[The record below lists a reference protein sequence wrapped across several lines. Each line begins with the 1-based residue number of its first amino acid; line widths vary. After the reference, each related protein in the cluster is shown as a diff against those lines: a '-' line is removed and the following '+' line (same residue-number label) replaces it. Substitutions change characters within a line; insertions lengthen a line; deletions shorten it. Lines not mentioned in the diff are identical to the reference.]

1 MKIDVLIVG
10 LGPAGATVLANLA
23 KLANSGIS
31 ILAIDKRPKPG
42 VPVHCGEFMPSP
54 EEMVTLMPD
63 VPNTK
68 EFFTFENEYI
78 SQRTNRISF
87 FSPEGKIIQTP
98 FEGYTIHRAKWNDS
112 LVEAGKQNQAEVWT
126 TASAIGI
133 KNGGVLVSVKNKE
146 SLLVEPKILV
156 GADGVNSR
164 VAEWRNLFEKRGPE
178 NFAIVKQHVMTEI
191 ASEEFDCTDIQMFF
205 GEKYA
210 PGAYAWIIPKNE
222 SSANVGVGVR
232 GPMLKG
238 RMTVSKALTNLIETH
253 PVASKI
259 LKGAQIRQTIGAI
272 VPVGLPYRKTV
283 DPVTKTILLGDA
295 ACQVVS
301 SVGAGIPTS
310 MVAGSIAAQT
320 IIDYFNN
327 KQSLE
332 QYQIEWQ
339 NQMMGTFKRA
349 YKLRQFFDKISTGKD
364 SRIQWYMNRLRSSDI
379 SKVVHCSVPWR
390 LNLAEPFVPL
400 LNKIVK

>member
-1 MKIDVLIVG
+1 
-10 LGPAGATVLANLA
+10 
-23 KLANSGIS
+23 
-31 ILAIDKRPKPG
+31 
-42 VPVHCGEFMPSP
+42 MPSP

-68 EFFTFENEYI
+68 DFFTFNSEFI

-98 FEGYTIHRAKWNDS
+98 FEGYTIHRGKWNAS
-112 LVEAGKQNQAEVWT
+112 LVETGKKNQAEVWT
-126 TASAIGI
+126 TASAVDI
-133 KNGGVLVSVKNKE
+133 KNGGVLVSVKNEK
-146 SLLVEPKILV
+146 SIQIEPKILI

-164 VAEWRNLFEKRGPE
+164 IAEWRGLLEKRGPE
-178 NFAIVKQHVMTEI
+178 HFAIVKQHVMTGI
-191 ASEEFDCTDIQMFF
+191 TSEKYDSMDIQMFF

-222 SSANVGVGVR
+222 NTANVGVGVR

-238 RMTVSKALTNLIETH
+238 RMTISKALMNLIETH

-259 LKGAQIRQTIGAI
+259 LKGAQIQQTIGAI
-272 VPVGLPYRKTV
+272 VPVGLPYRKTI
-283 DPVTKTILLGDA
+283 DPKTKTILLGDA

-301 SVGAGIPTS
+301 SVGAGVPTS

-320 IIDYFNN
+320 IMSYLD
-327 KQSLE
+327 KKTSLE

-349 YKLRQFFDKISTGKD
+349 YKLRHFFDKISTGKD
-364 SRIQWYMNRLRSSDI
+364 SRIQWYMNRLRSSDV

-390 LNLAEPFVPL
+390 LNLAEHFVPL
-400 LNKIVK
+400 LNKVIN

>member
-1 MKIDVLIVG
+1 MKVDVLIVG
-10 LGPAGATVLANLA
+10 LGPAGATVLAKLA
-23 KLANSGIS
+23 ELANSGIS

-42 VPVHCGEFMPSP
+42 EPVHCGEFMPSP
-54 EEMVTLMPD
+54 EEMITLMPD
-63 VPNTK
+63 VPNSK
-68 EFFTFENEYI
+68 EFFAFSNEFI

-98 FEGYTIHRAKWNDS
+98 FEGYTIHRAKWNHS
-112 LVEAGKQNQAEVWT
+112 LVETGKRRQAEVWT
-126 TASAIGI
+126 TASAVEI
-133 KNGGVLVSVKNKE
+133 KNGGVLVSVKDEK
-146 SLLVEPKILV
+146 LVLIKPKILV

-178 NFAIVKQHVMTEI
+178 HFVIVKQHVMTGI
-191 ASEEFDCTDIQMFF
+191 ISEKFDCTDIQMFF

-222 SSANVGVGVR
+222 NSANVGVGVR
-232 GPMLKG
+232 SPMLKG
-238 RMTVSKALTNLIETH
+238 RMTVSKALNNLIETH

-259 LKGAQIRQTIGAI
+259 LKGAQIQQTIGAI
-272 VPVGLPYRKTV
+272 VPVGLPYQKTV
-283 DPVTKTILLGDA
+283 DPITKTILIGDA

-320 IIDYFNN
+320 IIDYFN
-327 KQSLE
+327 KKTSLE
-332 QYQIEWQ
+332 HYQIEWQ

-364 SRIQWYMNRLRSSDI
+364 RRIQWYMNRIRSSDI
-379 SKVVHCSVPWR
+379 SKVVHCLVPWR
-390 LNLAEPFVPL
+390 LNLAEPFIPL
-400 LNKIVK
+400 LNTIIK